1 MPVHHDQD
9 HEQQTQK
16 ESINNQQQGQ
26 SSQQEG
32 QRKPNKT
39 GIPDRLKA
47 VIEHFSGFSLDKVRV
62 HYNSDKPALMDAH
75 AYAEGFDI
83 YIGPGQEK
91 HLAHELW
98 HVVQQMKGE
107 VSSKEEVNG
116 RKANTDKDL
125 EKKASTIGNKAEQ
138 QQEGGIEQQE
148 TTPLKE
154 GTISS
159 DIAQFVLTYKGE
171 QLRNMRELAG
181 NREGAFDAYRGSE
194 DASKKAKLEH
204 PDKVY
209 DLENNLAEVEAAV
222 EEVAPGAWRE
232 NRALVERLDGLARE
246 YSGERCHECATDM
259 QDAFGAVGGSEVL
272 EIYTEDGDTYITVM
286 ESRVRNHYVNLFEGL
301 VFDSSTGSAG
311 VALDDYLAALSETNP
326 DLRLQHKVADPN

>member
-1 MPVHHDQD
+1 MPVQHDQD
-9 HEQQTQK
+9 QSQHAPK
-16 ESINNQQQGQ
+16 ESINNQQESK

-32 QRKPNKT
+32 QKKINKT

-47 VIEHFSGFSLDKVRV
+47 VVEHFSGFSLDEVRV
-62 HYNSDKPALMDAH
+62 HYNSDKPALMNAH
-75 AYAEGFDI
+75 AYAEGLNI

-107 VSSKEEVNG
+107 VKATKEVNG
-116 RKANTDKDL
+116 KKANTDKGL
-125 EKKASTIGNKAEQ
+125 EKK
-138 QQEGGIEQQE
+138 EGGIEQQE

-181 NREGAFDAYRGSE
+181 NREGAFDAYRASE
-194 DASKKAKLEH
+194 DASKKAKLDDL
-204 PDKVY
+204 DKVY
-209 DLENNLAEVEAAV
+209 DLENDLAEVEVAV
-222 EEVAPGAWRE
+222 EAAAPGAWRE

-246 YSGERCHECATDM
+246 YSGERCHECATSM
-259 QDAFGAVGGSEVL
+259 QDAFEGVGGSEVL
-272 EIYTEDGDTYITVM
+272 EIYTEDGDTHITVM
-286 ESRVRNHYVNLFEGL
+286 GSRVRNHYVNLFEDL
-301 VFDSSTGSAG
+301 VFDSGTGSDG
-311 VALDDYLAALSETNP
+311 IALDLYLAALREANP
-326 DLRLQHKVADPN
+326 GLELQHKFAEPN